1 MDPRKH
7 LVKSM
12 ARIFS
17 IVAVAAFMYGCG
29 QDRSPLAV
37 GDEADLMPAAKQPA
51 GKGKD
56 GTTDTST
63 SESSTS
69 ESSTTES
76 STTLSNTTESSTTE
90 TSTTDLPLYSVV
102 DSGTFY
108 PDRSGYLNAKMP
120 NNYGSW
126 DDVRVK
132 EAIFE
137 VEAGALDAV
146 YDIGMRV
153 TTGYTLDDVLVEFAP
168 AGLVFIKPARLTLK
182 IWWGGDLSPEQ
193 LAVLEATAEHI
204 TADGTV
210 TYIGFETTRQGNAY
224 LNIIIE
230 VPGFSRYGLSGD
242 GTGAWGGGF

>member
-1 MDPRKH
+1 MNFKQAREEVTIMEPGKP

-17 IVAVAAFMYGCG
+17 IVAVAAFIYGCG
-29 QDRSPLAV
+29 QDRSPMAV
-37 GDEADLMPAAKQPA
+37 GDVADPMPAAKRPA
-51 GKGKD
+51 GKGKN
-56 GTTDTST
+56 
-63 SESSTS
+63 
-69 ESSTTES
+69 STTETS
-76 STTLSNTTESSTTE
+76 TTESSTTE
-90 TSTTDLPLYSVV
+90 TSTTELPLYSVV

-153 TTGYTLDDVLVEFAP
+153 TTGYTLEDVLVEFAP